1 MYKELLQKDIDV
13 IERGKIDESN
23 KTGGIRK
30 YNILNIL
37 KNIGSIFTGAY
48 FHYKNVYE
56 QCLKEV
62 SQKEQN

>member
-1 MYKELLQKDIDV
+1 MYQK
-13 IERGKIDESN
+13 GKIDESN
-23 KTGGIRK
+23 KIGGIRK
-30 YNILNIL
+30 YNTLNIL
-37 KNIGSIFTGAY
+37 KNIGSIITGAY